1 MNMLEAPIPGQSL
14 TELPR
19 NAPYER
25 PAEYDTVEDTL
36 SYYMKKVVEEE
47 TIDDIAVL
55 FQVGMDLRSFCKTL
69 VMTGA
74 MNGLHTVETG
84 MLAAP
89 MLGTFLKSV
98 LLDYG
103 IEAKE
108 TATDPAAESA
118 EREKQR
124 VSLLIQQAVAEA
136 LEDDAAEDDTGVA
149 LLQDIEAAMD
159 EAPQNNP
166 VIDEDEVAAEE
177 EPSGNGLMS
186 RKENL

>member
-55 FQVGMDLRSFCKTL
+55 FQVGMDLQSFCKTL
-69 VMTGA
+69 VMSGA
-74 MNGLHTVETG
+74 MKGLHTVETG

-108 TATDPAAESA
+108 TATDAAAESA

-177 EPSGNGLMS
+177 QPSGNGLMS

>member
-25 PAEYDTVEDTL
+25 PAEYDTVEETL

-47 TIDDIAVL
+47 TIDDIVVL
-55 FQVGMDLRSFCKTL
+55 FQVGMDLSSFCKTL
-69 VMTGA
+69 VMSGA
-74 MNGLHTVETG
+74 MKGLHTVETG

-89 MLGTFLKSV
+89 MLGTFVKSV

-103 IEAKE
+103 IEARE
-108 TATDPAAESA
+108 TATDAAAESA

-124 VSLLIQQAVAEA
+124 VRLIIQQAVEDA
-136 LEDDAAEDDTGVA
+136 LAGDASEDDTGVA
-149 LLQDIEAAMD
+149 LLQDIEAAME

-166 VIDEDEVAAEE
+166 VIDENEVAAEE
-177 EPSGNGLMS
+177 DPSGNGLMS
-186 RKENL
+186 RKETL